1 MLRASS
7 LVFSIS
13 PLWKNRARMEA
24 GDPKFRHDEH
34 TALQMHPNSLAAV
47 HICEGFTAR
56 KFCQYSA
63 HIRKIKGPD
72 FFLFLSLGV

>member
-13 PLWKNRARMEA
+13 PLWKNRARREA
-24 GDPKFRHDEH
+24 GDPKCRHDER
-34 TALQMHPNSLAAV
+34 TVLQMHPNSLSAV
-47 HICEGFTAR
+47 HVCEGSTVG

-72 FFLFLSLGV
+72 FFSFLSLGV